1 MYLILKCPGCSTF
14 TYVDKYSPQRLC
26 PQCGEIID
34 VADATIY
41 LEVADYRLAES
52 IIAEL
57 KKYLTAQNRKDLTDE
72 EREQIRKEYA
82 EWMKQAL
89 INPEKANDSNDMS
102 KIIES

>member
-1 MYLILKCPGCSTF
+1 M
-14 TYVDKYSPQRLC
+14 
-26 PQCGEIID
+26 
-34 VADATIY
+34 ADATIY

-57 KKYLTAQNRKDLTDE
+57 KKYLTAQKRKDLTDG

>member
-34 VADATIY
+34 VAGATIY
-41 LEVADYRLAES
+41 LEVDDYRLAES

-57 KKYLTAQNRKDLTDE
+57 KKYLTAQKRKDLTEE

-82 EWMKQAL
+82 EWMKQTL
-89 INPEKANDSNDMS
+89 LSPEKSNAS
-102 KIIES
+102 KKMTNIIES